1 MGKGFGFWKTM
12 PISRRSSFTSTDG
25 TKISCPLYLTSPS
38 MRTPRI
44 RSFMRSSVLRNV
56 DLPQPEGPMRAVM
69 LFSGISIDTPL
80 SAFVCPYQSCK
91 SLTVI
96 ISFIHEFLSIPARR
110 PARTSGRAAAWP
122 FHGYSC
128 RRSPPRAAA
137 RPLCGPHQTAGVD
150 RFHCRLRFWI
160 CFPTIPA
167 ARLIRS
173 VKIIRMAAMAKAAS
187 NSPSSF
193 A

>member
-1 MGKGFGFWKTM
+1 MSDSCF
-12 PISRRSSFTSTDG
+12 SRIMVCFF
-25 TKISCPLYLTSPS
+25 L
-38 MRTPRI
+38 
-44 RSFMRSSVLRNV
+44 
-56 DLPQPEGPMRAVM
+56 
-69 LFSGISIDTPL
+69 SGHTPL

-96 ISFIHEFLSIPARR
+96 ISFIHEILSIPARR

-122 FHGYSC
+122 FRGCSC
-128 RRSPPRAAA
+128 RRNPLRAEA

-167 ARLIRS
+167 ARLMRS
-173 VKIIRMAAMAKAAS
+173 VKIIRMAAMAKATS